1 MPLPFLTVLFNLI
14 CVHQSGGWMP
24 DLLACGDIESNPGPR
39 IRGHRKHAHQPCISI
54 WDLNTRAGTAAWE
67 LLSLAADKQIPVVT
81 MQEVRMFPN
90 EVLACKRHAW
100 NLGYVA
106 LHIAGPTLPV
116 HRRGERTH
124 GGVIALVKRSMPH
137 AHAFAISGNGCQAVA
152 CWVTGTLVINVYAAH
167 HEDRTSFFEELHA
180 SFRSIASQAQFAAIG
195 DWNCE
200 PHENPMV
207 CTLEM
212 YNGHEVAPSE
222 PTRWKGR
229 YVIDYAICNLGQ
241 TNVQISLLPEAPSDH
256 RTSVWKIP

>member
-1 MPLPFLTVLFNLI
+1 MTGIVKVPCSGKPPDVFHVATRIWWISSKKTTDAIAKAWSTTQPNASDLSGPKRIETSSGMVHVVPCPPFSDCAF
-14 CVHQSGGWMP
+14 QSYLCTPIRRMDT

-124 GGVIALVKRSMPH
+124 GGVIALIKRSMPSH
-137 AHAFAISGNGCQAVA
+137 AA
-152 CWVTGTLVINVYAAH
+152 CTCFCH
-167 HEDRTSFFEELHA
+167 
-180 SFRSIASQAQFAAIG
+180 
-195 DWNCE
+195 
-200 PHENPMV
+200 
-207 CTLEM
+207 
-212 YNGHEVAPSE
+212 
-222 PTRWKGR
+222 
-229 YVIDYAICNLGQ
+229 
-241 TNVQISLLPEAPSDH
+241 
-256 RTSVWKIP
+256 